1 MQLLLLV
8 SAVVLSLGAAL
19 ATAAGILSLLFR
31 LMAKLR

>member
-8 SAVVLSLGAAL
+8 TAVVLSLGAAL